1 MASSRF
7 PAASFQMF
15 IFVFCGSSVV
25 LWRGQR
31 RSLRW
36 HSKQESA
43 MQPSFIVAI
52 AIMLLGISAAHAQ
65 TGAPVS
71 GPTTGSV
78 TAVGSD
84 PLSVPTSPLPSVS
97 SPSRGSASGTASGS
111 TTTTGSAVGGTGA
124 ISAPASTNP
133 QSPLILPGEIPDIS
147 TQAASATAAAPAPS
161 ASICPPPVPTS
172 DGGSA
177 NLSEIAGVSIGGC

>member
-1 MASSRF
+1 MASARF

-15 IFVFCGSSVV
+15 IFVFCGSSVA
-25 LWRGQR
+25 LWRGRR

-52 AIMLLGISAAHAQ
+52 AIVLLGITAAQAQ
-65 TGAPVS
+65 TGASVS
-71 GPTTGSV
+71 VT

-84 PLSVPTSPLPSVS
+84 PLSVPTSS
-97 SPSRGSASGTASGS
+97 SPSVVSPSSGSASGTASGS

-133 QSPLILPGEIPDIS
+133 QSPLILPGEIPDTS
-147 TQAASATAAAPAPS
+147 TQAASTTAAARGPS
-161 ASICPPPVPTS
+161 SPTCPPPVPTS